1 MTSVKVKFRPST
13 VDGKEGRLY
22 YQIIH
27 NSTVRFINTPCKVF
41 PSEWD
46 GKREAVIRP
55 SASADDR
62 RGAVLQRVQEQ
73 LTLGR
78 MRLRK
83 IIMSLDDSGL
93 DYTVDDVAVHFREW
107 AQQPTFFAFMRGEI
121 SRLHTLG
128 RVRTAE
134 TYLSALHSFATF
146 RRGLDVALDEWN
158 VDLAVS
164 YEACLKAE
172 GIALNTISFYM
183 RILRA
188 VYNRAVDCGLTE
200 QRYPFRRVYTG
211 IEKTRKRAVPLT
223 VIRHLKQLDLSADA
237 SLDFTRDMFL
247 FSFYTRGMSFVDMA
261 YLRRND
267 LKGGFLTYRRRKTG
281 QRLCIRWEGCM
292 QALLDKYPV
301 NESPYLLPIIRR
313 SDDERRQYLN
323 AIHLVNR
330 QLKTLSRKLGL
341 SSPLTMYVAR
351 HSWASIARSK
361 HIPLSVISEGM
372 GHHSERTTQIYLASL
387 GNVVIDRANS
397 RILKEL

>member
-55 SASADDR
+55 SDSADDR

-158 VDLAVS
+158 ADLAVS

-188 VYNRAVDCGLTE
+188 AYNRAVEKGLTK
-200 QRYPFRRVYTG
+200 QQYPFKSVYTG
-211 IEKTRKRAVPLT
+211 IGKTVKRAVSLRE
-223 VIRHLKQLDLSADA
+223 IRRIKELDLSSRPA
-237 SLDFTRDMFL
+237 LDFARDMFL
-247 FSFYTRGMSFVDMA
+247 FSFYTRGMSFIDMA
-261 YLRRND
+261 YLKKED
-267 LKGGFLTYRRRKTG
+267 LNNGTLSYRRHKTG
-281 QRLCIRWEGCM
+281 QVLYVKWEKCM
-292 QALLDKYPV
+292 QHIINKYPE
-301 NESPYLLPIIRR
+301 NMSSYLLPIIHH
-313 SDDERRQYLN
+313 DEGARRQYQN
-323 AIHLVNR
+323 AMRLVNNK
-330 QLKTLSRKLGL
+330 LKHVAVLAGM
-341 SSPLTMYVAR
+341 PAHLTMYVSR
-351 HSWASIARSK
+351 HSWASIAYAK
-361 HIPLSVISEGM
+361 HIPLSVISGGM
-372 GHHSERTTQIYLASL
+372 GHGNEATTQIYLASL
-387 GNVVIDRANS
+387 DTSAIDNANEL
-397 RILKEL
+397 ILRGL

>member
-55 SASADDR
+55 SDSADDR

-93 DYTVDDVAVHFREW
+93 DYTVDDVAAHFREW

-121 SRLHTLG
+121 SRLHSLG

-134 TYLSALHSFATF
+134 TYLSTLRSFATF

-158 VDLAVS
+158 ADLAVA
-164 YEACLKAE
+164 YEACLKVE

-351 HSWASIARSK
+351 HKWVRVKFTNI
-361 HIPLSVISEGM
+361 
-372 GHHSERTTQIYLASL
+372 IY
-387 GNVVIDRANS
+387 
-397 RILKEL
+397 

>member
-62 RGAVLQRVQEQ
+62 RGALLQRVQEQ

-93 DYTVDDVAVHFREW
+93 DYTVDDVAFHFREW

-121 SRLHTLG
+121 SRLYSLG

-134 TYLSALHSFATF
+134 TYLSTLRSFATF

-158 VDLAVS
+158 ADLAVS